1 MFQVARESSTGSQW
15 FNMRAPQ
22 LTPQLKNDLRLL
34 RMRNALD
41 PAQHYKAN
49 DSNKPPRF
57 FQVGR
62 VVADSADFYSAR
74 IPRRQQ
80 KQTLV
85 DELLANDQFQKYHRK
100 KYLELQSKFSSGTRR
115 KQRIPLKKK
124 FKNKT

>member
-1 MFQVARESSTGSQW
+1 MQVAREASTGSKW
-15 FNMRAPQ
+15 FDMQAPQ

-41 PAQHYKAN
+41 PAHHYKAN
-49 DSNKPPRF
+49 DSSKPPRY

-85 DELLANDQFQKYHRK
+85 DELLANQQFEKYHRK
-100 KYLELQSKFSSGTRR
+100 KYLELQAKFSSGTRR
-115 KQRIPLKKK
+115 RKNISLKKK
-124 FKNKT
+124 FKKKT

>member
-1 MFQVARESSTGSQW
+1 MQVAREASTGSKW
-15 FNMRAPQ
+15 FNMQAPQ
-22 LTPQLKNDLRLL
+22 MTPQLKNDLHLL

-49 DSNKPPRF
+49 DSSKLPRY

-85 DELLANDQFQKYHRK
+85 DELLASEQFQKYHHK
-100 KYLELQSKFSSGTRR
+100 KYLELQTKFGSGTKRR
-115 KQRIPLKKK
+115 KSMPLKKK
-124 FKNKT
+124 FKKKT